1 MIEKRD
7 KNLERKRRHLRVRKK
22 IFGTLEVPRLNVF
35 RSTAHV
41 YAQII
46 DDVNSVTLVSS
57 NTLLK
62 SLEKKLKGKNKM
74 EQAQIIGE
82 DIALKAKEKNIDKVV
97 FDRAGYVYTGRI
109 AALAEAAR
117 KAGLKF

>member
-97 FDRAGYVYTGRI
+97 FDRAGYVYTCRI